1 MVSGM
6 DPGLISRHYKMV
18 NYFIAMYSG
27 SLMLLIMPNNIFIKT
42 TLKKSGAAYTSFQTF
57 TQSA

>member
-1 MVSGM
+1 M